1 MYKKLSLLICIPL
14 VFSLYSC
21 GMTDLNLPV
30 KTKPQSASEESGQNN
45 SSLSIGYIVPESNEE
60 AVDLYD
66 SINGNV
72 IVKMFKGDAV
82 TVYSLESDWAKVN
95 YGGKDGY
102 TLLKNISFS
111 KPEPVNEVVK
121 GTEPA
126 EETEIVTEP
135 ATAQK
140 QEQSIELNNNNEIKN
155 EINLVFN
162 VDRDGFK
169 VADPIKSYPSYNA
182 EPTSQEGYC
191 NAWAVYIFSEPNKNS
206 TKRETDML
214 YNGDPVKILGS
225 VDNWYYISTDN
236 GNNGELHGYVSKES
250 ITLGHIDVQ
259 KINYSA
265 TQGKVK
271 DGMTAWVNYS
281 PSKTDNK
288 ETLSGGHSFTIIGNA
303 NDYWYQISYNGGE
316 TGWIS
321 YKMVDVW

>member
-1 MYKKLSLLICIPL
+1 MYKKLSLLLCIPL
-14 VFSLYSC
+14 VMSLWGC
-21 GMTDLNLPV
+21 GKIDLKSSDD
-30 KTKPQSASEESGQNN
+30 KTEQTAADEAEQPNSA
-45 SSLSIGYIVPESNEE
+45 LSIGYIEPADNAE
-60 AVDLYD
+60 AADLYD
-66 SINGNV
+66 NINGNV
-72 IVKMFKGDAV
+72 IVKMFRGDAV

-111 KPEPVNEVVK
+111 KPEPVTEAEK
-121 GTEPA
+121 QTEAAETETATEP
-126 EETEIVTEP
+126 V
-135 ATAQK
+135 TAQK

-169 VADPIKSYPSYNA
+169 VADPVKSYPSYNA

-225 VDNWYYISTDN
+225 VDSWYYISTDN
-236 GNNGELHGYVSKES
+236 GSNGELHGYVSKES
-250 ITLGHIDVQ
+250 ITLGHIDVV
-259 KINYSA
+259 KINPSA

-288 ETLSGGHSFTIIGNA
+288 ETLSAGHTFTIIGSA
-303 NDYWYQISYNGGE
+303 NDYWYNISYNNGE